1 MSAVPPSWA
10 AYVPDQTL
18 PWDRRRACHL
28 HRRAAFGAPPEVVL
42 RDVADSPQA
51 AVDRLLAGCATADA
65 SSPFEQTATL
75 IGNAAVESGNAD
87 RLKAWWLYRCL
98 FSPAPLVERQTLMWH
113 NHFATSNAK
122 VDDLKLMKRQN
133 ETFRRN
139 ALAPFG
145 RLLAEMAR
153 DPALLEW
160 LDAPSNQ
167 KGKPNENLARELLE
181 LFSLGIGNY
190 TEQDVKETAR
200 ALTGR
205 TVRDRECYERLV
217 AHDDGEKTCFGNT
230 GRWNGNDVVR
240 LLVEHPATSKRLAW
254 RLTSEF
260 FGEGVISQSALDEL
274 ASGLR
279 EHNLDVGWGL
289 STILRSRLFF
299 SEANIATRVCDPV
312 TFLLAPLR
320 SLELTRDP
328 PSTLI
333 LADWLGRM
341 GQDLFYP
348 PNVGGW
354 GGGRSWLSTR
364 TAIARTNY
372 VTTLAEGKLS
382 AAPAV
387 PELPRL
393 LGLRSMPATE
403 ELIDELALR
412 LFGDRALPA
421 IERIKSKI
429 VSNPDKTRC
438 ADAIIAVMTCP
449 LTHLN

>member
-1 MSAVPPSWA
+1 MSAVLPSWA
-10 AYVPDQTL
+10 AYVPDQAL
-18 PWDRRRACHL
+18 PWDRRRAHHL
-28 HRRAAFGAPPEVVL
+28 HRRASFGAPPEFVL
-42 RDVADSPQA
+42 RDLADSPQA
-51 AVDRLLAGCATADA
+51 AVDRLLAGCANPDA

-75 IGNAAVESGNAD
+75 IGNAALESGNAD

-98 FSPAPLVERQTLMWH
+98 FSPAPLAERLTLMWH

-122 VDDLKLMKRQN
+122 VNDLRLMKRQN
-133 ETFRRN
+133 ETLRRH

-145 RLLAEMAR
+145 TLLAAMTR

-167 KGKPNENLARELLE
+167 KGRPNENLARELLE
-181 LFSLGIGNY
+181 LFSLGIGHY
-190 TEQDVKETAR
+190 TEHDVRETAR

-205 TVRDRECYERLV
+205 MVRDGECYERLA
-217 AHDDGEKTCFGNT
+217 AHDEGEKTCFGKM
-230 GRWNGNDVVR
+230 GPWNGDDVVH

-254 RLTSEF
+254 RLSNEF
-260 FGEGVISQSALDEL
+260 FGEGVVGPAAVDEL

-279 EHNLDVGWGL
+279 EHDLDVGWGVA
-289 STILRSRLFF
+289 TILRSRLFF
-299 SEANIATRVCDPV
+299 SEANVATRVCDPV

-354 GGGRSWLSTR
+354 SGGRSWLSTR

-382 AAPAV
+382 RSPAGGDFSRV
-387 PELPRL
+387 PGLNPETPLHEQIDDVALRL
-393 LGLRSMPATE
+393 LGDARSPS
-403 ELIDELALR
+403 
-412 LFGDRALPA
+412 
-421 IERIKSKI
+421 IERLKDRSDSANSANATTK
-429 VSNPDKTRC
+429 
-438 ADAIIAVMTCP
+438 ALIAVLTCP
-449 LTHLN
+449 AAHLN